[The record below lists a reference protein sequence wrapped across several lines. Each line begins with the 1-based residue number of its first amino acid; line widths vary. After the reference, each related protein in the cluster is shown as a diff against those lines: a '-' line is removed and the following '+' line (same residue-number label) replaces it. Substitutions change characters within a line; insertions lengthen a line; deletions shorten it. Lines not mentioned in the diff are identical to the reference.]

1 MNLLRVCSRIE
12 LPLQKRIYPVQMS
25 KKKITIAILDMYNG
39 VPNQGM
45 RCIIDI
51 ISRFEPV
58 VAYKIFDVRVKCE
71 LPPIDQFDIYISTG
85 GPGNPLIGDGSWDVK
100 YYAFIDALN
109 KWNTENDLKKHVLF
123 ICHSFQMACK
133 HFGLA
138 EITKRNDTS
147 FGVMTMHKTK
157 EGLNDPLFDGLADPF
172 YAIDSRDYQVVQPK
186 LSVFKKKGATII
198 SLEKIRDHVQ
208 YERAI
213 MAVRFTDYFVGTQ
226 FHPEADPISFI
237 THLRNKE
244 AKEKIRKMK
253 GKRKFR
259 NMLEDLLDDDK
270 IYRTNETMI
279 PNFLKAAISD
289 LSKCSKTMCN

>member
-1 MNLLRVCSRIE
+1 
-12 LPLQKRIYPVQMS
+12 MS
-25 KKKITIAILDMYNG
+25 EQTIKIAILDMYDG
-39 VPNQGM
+39 EPNQGM

-51 ISRFEPV
+51 INRFNRIV
-58 VAYKIFDVRVKCE
+58 SFKIFDVRRKSK
-71 LPPIDQFDIYISTG
+71 LPIIKEYDIYISTG
-85 GPGNPLIGDGSWDVK
+85 GPGNPLIGDGNWDKK
-100 YYAFIDALN
+100 YYSFIDELMVWN
-109 KWNTENDLKKHVLF
+109 KDNEVKKHVLF

-147 FGVMTMHKTK
+147 FGVMTIHKTK
-157 EGLNDPLFDGLADPF
+157 EGIKDPLFEGLADPF
-172 YAIDSRDYQVVQPK
+172 YGIDSRDYQVVQPK
-186 LSVFKKKGATII
+186 LSVFAKKGAKII

-237 THLRNKE
+237 ANLRN
-244 AKEKIRKMK
+244 AATKEKIKKMK

-259 NMLEDLLDDDK
+259 NMLEDLLDDEK
-270 IYRTNETMI
+270 IYKTNETLI
-279 PNFLKAAISD
+279 PNFLRIAIND
-289 LSKCSKTMCN
+289 LLKTKKILSN

>member
-1 MNLLRVCSRIE
+1 
-12 LPLQKRIYPVQMS
+12 MS
-25 KKKITIAILDMYNG
+25 EQTIKIAILDMYDG
-39 VPNQGM
+39 EPNQGM

-51 ISRFEPV
+51 INRFNRIV
-58 VAYKIFDVRVKCE
+58 SFKIFDVRRKSE
-71 LPPIDQFDIYISTG
+71 LPNIKEYDIYISTG
-85 GPGNPLIGDGSWDVK
+85 GPGNPLIGDGNWDKK
-100 YYAFIDALN
+100 YYAFIDELMAWN
-109 KWNTENDLKKHVLF
+109 KDNEVKKHVLF

-147 FGVMTMHKTK
+147 FGVMTIHKTK
-157 EGLNDPLFDGLADPF
+157 EGIKDPLFEGLADPF
-172 YAIDSRDYQVVQPK
+172 YGIDSRDYQVVQPK
-186 LSVFKKKGATII
+186 LSVFAKKGAKII

-237 THLRNKE
+237 ANLRN
-244 AKEKIRKMK
+244 ATTKEKIKKMK

-259 NMLEDLLDDDK
+259 NMLEDLLDDEK
-270 IYRTNETMI
+270 IYKTNETLI
-279 PNFLKAAISD
+279 PNFLRIAIND
-289 LSKCSKTMCN
+289 LLKTKKILSN

>member
-1 MNLLRVCSRIE
+1 MNT
-12 LPLQKRIYPVQMS
+12 
-25 KKKITIAILDMYNG
+25 KKITIALLDMYDG

-51 ISRFEPV
+51 ISRFEPIV
-58 VAYKIFDVRVKCE
+58 GFKIFDVRGKCE
-71 LPPIDQFDIYISTG
+71 LPEISQYDIYISTG
-85 GPGNPLIGDGSWDVK
+85 GPGNPLIGDGNWDIK
-100 YYAFIDALN
+100 YYNFIDELN
-109 KWNTENDLKKHVLF
+109 KWNAENNIKKHVLF

-157 EGLNDPLFDGLADPF
+157 EGLNDSLFEGLADPF
-172 YAIDSRDYQVVQPK
+172 FAIDSRDYQVVQPN
-186 LSVFKKKGATII
+186 LNVFKKKGAKII

-213 MAVRFTDYFVGTQ
+213 MAVRFTPYFVGTQ

-237 THLRNKE
+237 AHLRNKE
-244 AKEKIRKMK
+244 AKEKIRAMK

-259 NMLEDLLDDDK
+259 NMLEDLVDDDK
-270 IYRTNETMI
+270 IYRTNETLI
-279 PNFLKAAISD
+279 PNFLRTAIND
-289 LSKCSKTMCN
+289 LIRTKKIMSN

>member
-1 MNLLRVCSRIE
+1 
-12 LPLQKRIYPVQMS
+12 
-25 KKKITIAILDMYNG
+25 
-39 VPNQGM
+39 M

-51 ISRFEPV
+51 INRFNRIV
-58 VAYKIFDVRVKCE
+58 SFKIFDVRRKSE
-71 LPPIDQFDIYISTG
+71 LPIIKEYDIYISTG
-85 GPGNPLIGDGSWDVK
+85 GPGNPLVGDGNWDKK
-100 YYAFIDALN
+100 YYAFIDELIAWN
-109 KWNTENDLKKHVLF
+109 KDNEVKKHVLF

-147 FGVMTMHKTK
+147 FGVMTIHKTK
-157 EGLNDPLFDGLADPF
+157 EGIKDPLFEGLADPF
-172 YAIDSRDYQVVQPK
+172 YGVDSRDYQVVQPK
-186 LSVFKKKGATII
+186 LSVFAKKGAKII

-237 THLRNKE
+237 ANLRN
-244 AKEKIRKMK
+244 AATREKIKKMK

-259 NMLEDLLDDDK
+259 NMLEDLLDDEK
-270 IYRTNETMI
+270 IYKTNETLI
-279 PNFLKAAISD
+279 PNFLRIAIND
-289 LSKCSKTMCN
+289 LLKTKKILSN